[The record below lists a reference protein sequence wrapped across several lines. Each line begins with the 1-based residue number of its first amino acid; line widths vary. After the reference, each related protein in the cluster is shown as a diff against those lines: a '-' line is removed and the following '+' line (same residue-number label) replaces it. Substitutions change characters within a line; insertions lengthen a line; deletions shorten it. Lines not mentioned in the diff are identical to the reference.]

1 MGVLQELLST
11 VLIVLIEA
19 LFVHLSAMLIL
30 RMSNFIRA
38 LTIATI
44 ATALAYLF
52 EKLLEYWGVAEVWML
67 LSSLGIWLA
76 TTAIVY
82 RTTWVRSL
90 AVAILAFALWWGT
103 TLLIEFDWRG
113 AFN

>member
-11 VLIVLIEA
+11 IIIVLIEA
-19 LFVHLSAMLIL
+19 LFVHLAAMLIL
-30 RMSNFIRA
+30 RMSHFLKA

-52 EKLLEYWGVAEVWML
+52 EKVLVAWDVQEVWIL
-67 LSSLGIWLA
+67 LMSLAIWLA

-103 TLLIEFDWRG
+103 TLLVEFDWRG
-113 AFN
+113 LF